1 VDFSV
6 LSAADHD
13 VLGEALDAGDG
24 VALGMV
30 PSVDPAVP
38 PTDGSLTDR
47 VLTWL
52 DQLGLDPEAVSS
64 RLLVTPACG
73 LAGASPD
80 WARRALALSREVA
93 KNL

>member
-1 VDFSV
+1 M
-6 LSAADHD
+6 
-13 VLGEALDAGDG
+13 
-24 VALGMV
+24 ALGLV
-30 PSVDPAVP
+30 PSVDPATP
-38 PTDGSLTDR
+38 PTESALTDR

-52 DQLGLDPEAVSS
+52 DQLGLDPEVVSQ
-64 RLLVTPACG
+64 RLLVTPSCG